1 MPRGQY
7 ERKPKP
13 APPPDAFEGPAPLII
28 IQPGPNGSTFNAYGL
43 SLSEVM
49 DELRRT
55 LIHLVAGQ
63 AGVQVISHQIP
74 RKAAVVA
81 ASNGSHIDEETEQ

>member
-7 ERKPKP
+7 ERKPKTEP
-13 APPPDAFEGPAPLII
+13 APQTFEGPAPLII
-28 IQPGPNGSTFNAYGL
+28 IQPGPNGTAFNAYGL
-43 SLSEVM
+43 NLPAVI

-55 LIHLVAGQ
+55 LVHLVAGQ
-63 AGVQVISHQIP
+63 AGVQVISHEIP

-81 ASNGSHIDEETEQ
+81 ASNGSHIDEETDL